1 MIRRCSD
8 NDFNAIHL
16 IINDA
21 ARAYKGVIPS
31 DRWRE
36 PYMSRDEL
44 LEEIR
49 EGVTFWGYEEDQQLI
64 GVMGIQDV
72 KDVSLIRHAYVRT
85 ADRSRGIGGLLL
97 LRLRSLTTRPLL
109 VGTWAAALWAIR
121 FYENRGFRLV
131 DTETKDR
138 LLRNYWAISKRQIET
153 SVVLAD
159 NKWFKS
165 QNHENPQKSLLNSTK
180 LPVSRKL

>member
-1 MIRRCSD
+1 M
-8 NDFNAIHL
+8 

-36 PYMSRDEL
+36 PYMSKDEL
-44 LEEIR
+44 RQEIR

-72 KDVSLIRHAYVRT
+72 KDVSLIRHAYVRS
-85 ADRSRGIGGLLL
+85 ADRSRGIGGRLLL
-97 LRLRSLTTRPLL
+97 HLRSLTTRPLL

-121 FYENRGFRLV
+121 FYEKRGFQLV
-131 DTETKDR
+131 DKSTKDQ
-138 LLRNYWAISKRQIET
+138 LLRIYWAIPNRQIET

-159 NKWFKS
+159 SKWFKS
-165 QNHENPQKSLLNSTK
+165 REDQPERSSQHG
-180 LPVSRKL
+180 